1 MVNNSQMEDKEHLEP
16 ERKSDRLS
24 LLISVVMHLVI
35 GILLIIYGVF
45 SASPTSNVEADRP
58 GGIVLTDVSS
68 DQQTEYID
76 QNDVEKSQISDAFDA
91 VDTPSELASMNS
103 AAASAAPELPVIDAP
118 DLPGMPLDLPS
129 DTNANSMAEV
139 AVASSKVKRYELT
152 KADLEDIA
160 KDRAHFESLKPK
172 GKATTINLF
181 EGGGMSGR
189 KFAFVID
196 RSHSMGGDGLGVL
209 NEARQEL
216 SNAIAGLELNHE
228 FQIIAYHDKTTMIT
242 KRKLLVAN
250 DQNKR
255 LVKDFFEGLGA
266 FGATNHFYGLIG
278 GLDLQPDVL
287 VFMTDGGSPALS
299 PDQLKRLK
307 QMAGKRTKIHCIQ
320 FGSGPLQERD
330 NFMKKLAKQSD
341 GSFRYINVYDWR

>member
-1 MVNNSQMEDKEHLEP
+1 MEDEEHLKVN
-16 ERKSDRLS
+16 RKSDRLS
-24 LLISVVMHLVI
+24 LLISVIMHFVI
-35 GILLIIYGVF
+35 GVLLISFGVF

-58 GGIVLTDVSS
+58 GGIVLTEVNSN
-68 DQQTEYID
+68 QQTEYID
-76 QNDVEKSQISDAFDA
+76 QNDASQISDAFDA
-91 VDTPSELASMNS
+91 IDAPSESVSLHS

-118 DLPGMPLDLPS
+118 DLPGMPLELPTN
-129 DTNANSMAEV
+129 TNANSMAEV
-139 AVASSKVKRYELT
+139 AVAPSKVKRYELT
-152 KADLEDIA
+152 EADLEAIA

-172 GKATTINLF
+172 GQATTINLF
-181 EGGGMSGR
+181 DGGGMSGR

-209 NEARQEL
+209 NEARQQL
-216 SNAIAGLELNHE
+216 SSAIDGLELNHE
-228 FQIIAYHDKTTMIT
+228 FQIVAYHDKTTMIT

-299 PDQLKRLK
+299 PQQLKRVK
-307 QMAGKRTKIHCIQ
+307 QMAGNRTEIHCIQ
-320 FGSGPLQERD
+320 FGSGPLQESN
-330 NFMKKLAKQSD
+330 NFMKKLARQNR

>member
-1 MVNNSQMEDKEHLEP
+1 MEDEEILKTH
-16 ERKSDRLS
+16 RKSDRLS
-24 LLISVVMHLVI
+24 LLISVIMHLVI
-35 GILLIIYGVF
+35 GVLLISFGVF

-58 GGIVLTDVSS
+58 GGIVLTEVNSN
-68 DQQTEYID
+68 QQTEYID
-76 QNDVEKSQISDAFDA
+76 QNDAEQSQISDAFEA
-91 VDTPSELASMNS
+91 VEAPSESVSLIS
-103 AAASAAPELPVIDAP
+103 AAASAAPDLPVIDAP
-118 DLPGMPLDLPS
+118 DLAGMPLDLPS

-139 AVASSKVKRYELT
+139 AVAPSKVKRYELT
-152 KADLEDIA
+152 EADLETIA

-172 GKATTINLF
+172 GKTTTINLF

-189 KFAFVID
+189 RFAFVID

-209 NEARQEL
+209 GEARQEL
-216 SNAIAGLELNHE
+216 SAAIASLELNHE

-242 KRKLLVAN
+242 SRKLLVAN

-266 FGATNHFYGLIG
+266 FGSTKHFYGLIA

-299 PDQLKRLK
+299 PYQLKRLK
-307 QMAGKRTKIHCIQ
+307 QMAGSRTEIHCIQ
-320 FGSGPLQERD
+320 FGSGPLQESD
-330 NFMKKLAKQSD
+330 NFMKILARQNR